1 MNSIYSDMQ
10 EAFELKGFWWLPASP
25 DEQISGVVKF
35 DPDKGVT
42 LESIEGLEVQ
52 KLEIAV
58 IDVILGT
65 LQNGDDV
72 SLHECIILKQLFSSS
87 IRCTHIKARYLIIGA
102 HFPQCEDLKFKTV
115 TVRYH
120 NLDVWVQGFGSLD
133 IDRSN
138 DNKIEHQVTIK
149 VKIPEPLKA
158 RINEEFE
165 LSLDVDYSLEERLLP
180 YQGITAELRHFL
192 SLEAIQETS
201 WKNFQKILARI
212 QDFISFAMNE
222 PTFPTEIK
230 GTSEVTSEEV
240 EGKTYHKSVSL
251 YYISI
256 SSKRIQRIQTSNMRF
271 SLMQIEQ
278 QFESIIKK
286 WFEKAELLPIY
297 VLYFGN
303 MYAPSTYLNLQFL
316 SLVQA
321 VEAYHRRVKGTTDL
335 SPEKH
340 QERYDAI
347 LEAVPEEY
355 REWVKQRLQHSN
367 EVNLRRRLNLL
378 VEEHSDILVK
388 HIGKRKFVSD
398 VVNTRN
404 YFTHYDEE
412 LKNKAITESKG
423 LYVLCEKLKTLI
435 EVCFL
440 AELELSQEQI
450 KRMMHR
456 TMSNRDGVFEQI
468 DNA

>member
-321 VEAYHRRVKGTTDL
+321 VEAYHRRVKGTTNL
-335 SPEKH
+335 PLEKH
-340 QERYDAI
+340 Q
-347 LEAVPEEY
+347 
-355 REWVKQRLQHSN
+355 HSN
-367 EVNLRRRLNLL
+367 KISLRERLNLL
-378 VEEHSDILVK
+378 VEEHSDILAK
-388 HIGKRKFVSD
+388 HIGNPKFVSN
-398 VVNTRN
+398 VVDTRN
-404 YFTHYDEE
+404 YFTHYDEKLE
-412 LKNKAITESKG
+412 NKAITEPKQ
-423 LYVLCEKLKTLI
+423 LYVLCEKLKTLL

-440 AELELSQEQI
+440 AELGLSQEQI
-450 KRMMHR
+450 KRMMR
-456 TMSNRDGVFEQI
+456 QTMSNRDEVFEQI

>member
-1 MNSIYSDMQ
+1 MQ

-35 DPDKGVT
+35 DPDKGIT
-42 LESIEGLEVQ
+42 LESIEGFEVQ
-52 KLEIAV
+52 ELEIGA
-58 IDVILGT
+58 IDVILGA
-65 LQNGDDV
+65 LQNGDEV
-72 SLHECIILKQLFSSS
+72 SLHKCIVLEQVFSSS
-87 IRCTHIKARYLIIGA
+87 IRCTRISARYLIIGA
-102 HFPQCEDLKFKTV
+102 HFPQCEDLNFKTV

-120 NLDVWVQGFGSLD
+120 NLDVWARGFCSLNMKLD
-133 IDRSN
+133 N
-138 DNKIEHQVTIK
+138 DNEMKKQVTIK
-149 VKIPEPLKA
+149 TKRLEPLKA
-158 RINEEFE
+158 QINEEFE
-165 LSLDVDYSLEERLLP
+165 LSLDIDTSLNHQLLP
-180 YQGITAELRHFL
+180 YEEITAKLQHFL
-192 SLEAIQETS
+192 SLEATQETN
-201 WKNFQKILARI
+201 WKSFQKILARI

-222 PTFPTEIK
+222 PTFPTEVK
-230 GTSEVTSEEV
+230 GISEVISEES
-240 EGKTYHKSVSL
+240 EGRIYHRSVSL
-251 YYISI
+251 YYSSI
-256 SSKRIQRIQTSNMRF
+256 RPERIQRIQTSNMRF
-271 SLMQIEQ
+271 SLIQIEQ

-297 VLYFGN
+297 LLYFGN
-303 MYAPSTYLNLQFL
+303 IYSPITYLNLQFL

-412 LKNKAITESKG
+412 LKNKAITEPKQ